1 MMRESTMDYSVLGWV
16 SGELDVTLGQA
27 AEALEEY
34 ADQGGDET
42 RLQFC
47 VTHLHQVLGILRM
60 LELEG
65 AVLLAEEQE
74 AVAQALL
81 DGSIDDR
88 DTASEALMRAILRL
102 RRHLERLHG
111 GQDDAPALLL
121 PLINELR
128 GARGADRLAESTL
141 FAPDLSRADQRVDA
155 PVRDGN
161 DRRADVAPK
170 ARAAYQRG
178 LLGFLRGSPSEGL
191 ARMVAALDQMD
202 AASPDERRA
211 APWWV
216 GAALVDAVRAG
227 SLAEASDELRPLIAR
242 LEREMK
248 RVADLGPEADVPVD
262 VLRNLLYYVS
272 AADTASDRIEP
283 VQTAFGLNELRD
295 AQSRLEAEAAD
306 GGPDAEA
313 LRTVAAVLRE
323 DVASIKDGL
332 DLHVRAG
339 ADDPARLREAA
350 EGMRRVADTLAVL
363 GLESPRRTLLD
374 HAELL
379 EDGTADEATVMQG
392 AEALLYIESELD
404 RYARGESSE
413 SDGQEH
419 SVFDSEYEAVSA
431 RVIEEAIAE
440 MGHVREA
447 IVRTLESD
455 GSAPDPEIARRF
467 ETVEGALRV
476 LGNDR
481 VSALLHQAARATDAL
496 MSPGQRVDET
506 ALDDL
511 ADAITSLEYYLEALR
526 DGRRE
531 AERIL
536 DVADSVLS
544 RLVPP
549 EEPVAEPPA
558 AEEAGAVEPEGHDDG
573 DAGTATEPAPAEA
586 SPEAVADAPAAG
598 RTPDPAQP
606 SGIDFARK
614 RGRVDTEV
622 AVRADEVD
630 PEILEVFVEEVD
642 EVLATLREA
651 FPQWRTDAD
660 DREALLTTRRMFH
673 TLKGSGRL
681 AGALLLG
688 ELAWSVENLLNRVLD
703 GSREADAEVH
713 AIVAEAIELMP
724 PLTQAMTDGGDGPVS
739 EARSLMERAIAA
751 ADPDAGAVRAGADAE
766 APAAGSVEDTADTLS
781 AGEAPDSVSTPEA
794 GDDVAA
800 TAAPGVS
807 VDEGE
812 REQPPLDVVPEG
824 DADLAT
830 EPDDAAQDDAAGP
843 AMEPTL
849 YEIFRKETEDHLA
862 EIPGY
867 LYVDETG
874 AHVPC
879 HPNEGLIRT
888 LHTLTGSARMANV
901 EPVAELGRALENL
914 ARARQSESTLLD
926 ATDQALIERG
936 RDAIRQILDAL
947 AVAGTPLP
955 ETDALVAEAQARGRV
970 RPGPSL
976 EELSDRARI
985 APAGYAVARGESR
998 ATAMPT
1004 LTLPDSGM
1012 PTGYPAGRGEGR
1024 AAAMPVLDDETA
1036 PVAET
1041 SAEPSPEDAA
1051 AEEVVADVAAPVP
1064 DGDEVRAADPE
1075 PEPESGPAEPDAS
1088 DEYDEPEPSST
1099 PAATEPV
1106 SASTPD
1112 PELAEIFLEE
1122 AQDILRFLEGTL
1134 DRWEESAEP
1143 EMQVAELHRSLH
1155 TLKGGAR
1162 LAGFQGIGRFC
1173 HSVEGLVAEV
1183 GAGRIAA
1190 DDRFFDL
1197 MHSALDE
1204 LVDLVERAGHG
1215 EQPEADADL
1224 GARLA
1229 TMAHGDEEPA
1239 APDDED
1245 ERELR
1250 EVFLEESS
1258 DILAENE
1265 RILQDWRE
1273 QPESNEPAEALQR
1286 ALHTLKGGARMTG
1299 LTPVANLAHGLE
1311 TLLQGVAEREG
1322 GAGESLFELLEACND
1337 RLIQQRE
1344 EVAAGQAPS
1353 DAEDLLAAIAE
1364 HGEQAPAAATPPEQ
1378 AESGG
1383 SRADA
1388 TATESSA
1395 RSAPS
1400 AGTRGDVVRVAAE
1413 SLDNLVNHAGE
1424 VSIYRAR
1431 LEQQAGAVDF
1441 NLAELD
1447 QTVTRLREQLR
1458 TMEIET
1464 EAQILHGFGHDDVS
1478 QRDRQE
1484 EFDPLELDRFSR
1496 MQELSRALSE
1506 SVNDLSSI
1514 QSTLQTL
1521 NRETETLLL
1530 QQARV
1535 NTDLQDGLMRTRMV
1549 PFANLVPRMRRIVR
1563 QASHELGR
1571 QVQLQV
1577 GGAEGEMDRTVL
1589 ERIVPPL
1596 EHMLRNAVAHG
1607 IETPANREAS
1617 GKPKTGTIRI
1627 DVSREGAD
1635 VVLRVGDDGVG
1646 MNLVAI
1652 RDRALDRGLMKPD
1665 AVLTD
1670 REIVQFVL
1678 EPGFSTASQV
1688 TQIAGRGVGMD
1699 VVNAEIK
1706 QLGGSLE
1713 IDSTYGEGTC
1723 FTVRL
1728 PFTLALNQALLCQ
1741 AADEAYA
1748 IPLSSIEGVVR
1759 AEHGFLRRALQSREQ
1774 AYYEYAGERY
1784 ELLSLASL
1792 LGAGDVHTPD
1802 DRALAP
1808 LILVQAGEHR
1818 VALHVDGLIG
1828 SRDIVVKSLGPQ
1840 ISGIPGIF
1848 GATILAD
1855 GRVVLILDVGALM
1868 RYRGRELEGAAAQ
1881 HSDAERRERALVMV
1895 VDDSIT
1901 MRKVATR
1908 LLERNGM
1915 DVITAKDGVDAVT
1928 RLQEGVPDAVL
1939 LDIEMPRMDGYEFAA
1954 HMRNEPAL
1962 REVPIVMIT
1971 SRTGEKHRQRAMDIG
1986 VDRYLGK
1993 PYQEGELL
2001 QALQE
2006 LLEAGRV
2013 SA

>member
-88 DTASEALMRAILRL
+88 DTANEALMRAILRL

-111 GQDDAPALLL
+111 GRDDAPALLL

-128 GARGADRLAESTL
+128 SARGADRLAESAL
-141 FAPDLSRADQRVDA
+141 FAPDLTRAEQRAGA
-155 PVRDGN
+155 PVRDGS
-161 DRRADVAPK
+161 DRRAEVAPK

-178 LLGFLRGSPSEGL
+178 LLGFLRGNPDDGL

-227 SLAEASDELRPLIAR
+227 SLAEAGDDLRPLIAR

-248 RVADLGPEADVPVD
+248 RVADLGPEADVPAE
-262 VLRNLLYYVS
+262 VLRNMLYYVS
-272 AADTASDRIEP
+272 VADSASERVEP

-295 AQSRLEAEAAD
+295 AQARLEAEAAD

-339 ADDPARLREAA
+339 ADDPARPREAA

-379 EDGTADEATVMQG
+379 EGGTADEATIMQG

-413 SDGQEH
+413 SEGQEH

-496 MSPGQRVDET
+496 MSPDQRVDET

-544 RLVPP
+544 RLVPAEAP
-549 EEPVAEPPA
+549 EEEPVAESPE
-558 AEEAGAVEPEGHDDG
+558 AEEPDAVELEAEQDG
-573 DAGTATEPAPAEA
+573 DAGTAAEPAPTDVQ
-586 SPEAVADAPAAG
+586 PESATETPAAEDASAPPQS
-598 RTPDPAQP
+598 T
-606 SGIDFARK
+606 GIDFARK

-622 AVRADEVD
+622 AVRAEEVD

-651 FPQWRTDAD
+651 FPQWRADAD

-713 AIVAEAIELMP
+713 AVVAEAVELMP
-724 PLTQAMTDGGDGPVS
+724 PLTQAMTDGGDGPVD

-751 ADPDAGAVRAGADAE
+751 ADPEAAIARAGVEGEEPAPETVEDATDAPSAE
-766 APAAGSVEDTADTLS
+766 DAPGRASTPAAPEEAIDAD
-781 AGEAPDSVSTPEA
+781 G
-794 GDDVAA
+794 GDDGSPLDVAWEGD
-800 TAAPGVS
+800 TAAPA
-807 VDEGE
+807 E
-812 REQPPLDVVPEG
+812 
-824 DADLAT
+824 A
-830 EPDDAAQDDAAGP
+830 DDAGQDDAASP

-862 EIPGY
+862 EVPGY
-867 LYVDETG
+867 LRVDDSGT
-874 AHVPC
+874 HVPC

-901 EPVAELGRALENL
+901 EPVAELGSALENL

-936 RDAIRQILDAL
+936 RAAIRQILDAL

-955 ETDALVAEAQARGRV
+955 ETDTLVAEALARGRV
-970 RPGPSL
+970 NPGPSL
-976 EELSDRARI
+976 EELSDRARM
-985 APAGYAVARGESR
+985 APAGYAVARGEPR

-1004 LTLPDSGM
+1004 LTLPDSGE
-1012 PTGYPAGRGEGR
+1012 PTGYPAGRGEAR
-1024 AAAMPVLDDETA
+1024 ATAMPVPDDGETA
-1036 PVAET
+1036 ADQA
-1041 SAEPSPEDAA
+1041 SAEPGLEDTAA
-1051 AEEVVADVAAPVP
+1051 GEAYAGVAASSP
-1064 DGDEVRAADPE
+1064 DADEARGVDSE
-1075 PEPESGPAEPDAS
+1075 PEPESEPTEPDAS
-1088 DEYDEPEPSST
+1088 GEYDEPGAPAT
-1099 PAATEPV
+1099 PAASEPV

-1112 PELAEIFLEE
+1112 PELAEIFIEE

-1173 HSVEGLVAEV
+1173 HAVEGLVAEV
-1183 GAGRIAA
+1183 GGGRIAA

-1229 TMAHGDEEPA
+1229 TMAHGDAEPA

-1299 LTPVANLAHGLE
+1299 LTPVADLAHGLE
-1311 TLLQGVAEREG
+1311 TLLQGVAERES
-1322 GAGESLFELLEACND
+1322 GASESLFELLEACND

-1353 DAEDLLAAIAE
+1353 GAEDLLAAIAE
-1364 HGEQAPAAATPPEQ
+1364 HGEHGEQASAAAAPPER

-1383 SRADA
+1383 ASAEA
-1388 TATESSA
+1388 TATEPSA

-1400 AGTRGDVVRVAAE
+1400 AGARGDVVRVAAE

-1478 QRDRQE
+1478 ERDRQE

-1665 AVLTD
+1665 AVLSD

-1784 ELLSLASL
+1784 ELLSLANL

-2013 SA
+2013 PA